1 MRMNADSLI
10 EKMGDLTDAY
20 IHALS
25 FGTDAEAEEIIEEL
39 AVVQKE
45 YRRSLN
51 DSFRINDMKFEYHSP
66 NIVPFQSMCWM
77 RVILYMTGL
86 SHQVRRRSNASSI
99 RY

>member
-10 EKMGDLTDAY
+10 EKMGDLTDKY
-20 IHALS
+20 LHALS

-51 DSFRINDMKFEYHSP
+51 DYIPY
-66 NIVPFQSMCWM
+66 
-77 RVILYMTGL
+77 
-86 SHQVRRRSNASSI
+86 
-99 RY
+99 

>member
-51 DSFRINDMKFEYHSP
+51 DSDPY
-66 NIVPFQSMCWM
+66 
-77 RVILYMTGL
+77 
-86 SHQVRRRSNASSI
+86 
-99 RY
+99 